1 MGKKKITVVDITENT
16 DNDADISDNNDV
28 VEEPIKTIENE
39 EPVIEPVIETVD
51 TQPLETIVEEPVK
64 EDKIVRTNELIKC
77 PKCDK
82 LVTRKTLKYSH
93 KKTCSGEEAAVQKP
107 IKTKAQPKPIPDIE
121 DEKKER
127 CALRESIYTPPSPV
141 SSLKSPPKLERQ
153 NSRLTPTQITP
164 EMMNEHRKQM
174 RAERLK
180 MRSDNMSSLFANS
193 I

>member
-16 DNDADISDNNDV
+16 DNDADISDNNEV
-28 VEEPIKTIENE
+28 VEEQIKTTEPI

-77 PKCDK
+77 PKCGK
-82 LVTRKTLKYSH
+82 SVTRKTLKYSH

-121 DEKKER
+121 EVLKKSTKIR
-127 CALRESIYTPPSPV
+127 T
-141 SSLKSPPKLERQ
+141 
-153 NSRLTPTQITP
+153 TT
-164 EMMNEHRKQM
+164 
-174 RAERLK
+174 
-180 MRSDNMSSLFANS
+180 
-193 I
+193 

>member
-121 DEKKER
+121 EV
-127 CALRESIYTPPSPV
+127 PV
-141 SSLKSPPKLERQ
+141 SSLKSPPKLERR
-153 NSRLTPTQITP
+153 NVTPTQITP

>member
-28 VEEPIKTIENE
+28 VEEPIKTTEPI

-64 EDKIVRTNELIKC
+64 EDKIVRTNELIKY

-82 LVTRKTLKYSH
+82 NVTRKTLKYSH

-121 DEKKER
+121 EV
-127 CALRESIYTPPSPV
+127 PV

-180 MRSDNMSSLFANS
+180 MRSDNMSSLFANN

>member
-1 MGKKKITVVDITENT
+1 MPKKQKISVVDITETNA
-16 DNDADISDNNDV
+16 NEADISDNNDV
-28 VEEPIKTIENE
+28 VEEPIKTVENE

-93 KKTCSGEEAAVQKP
+93 KKTCSGEEGAVQKP

-121 DEKKER
+121 EV
-127 CALRESIYTPPSPV
+127 PV

-153 NSRLTPTQITP
+153 NITPTQITP

>member
-121 DEKKER
+121 EV
-127 CALRESIYTPPSPV
+127 PV

>member
-1 MGKKKITVVDITENT
+1 MGKKKITVVDITETNA
-16 DNDADISDNNDV
+16 NDADISDNNDV
-28 VEEPIKTIENE
+28 VEEPIKTTEPI

-121 DEKKER
+121 EV
-127 CALRESIYTPPSPV
+127 PV

>member
-121 DEKKER
+121 EV
-127 CALRESIYTPPSPV
+127 PV

-153 NSRLTPTQITP
+153 NITPTQITP

>member
-1 MGKKKITVVDITENT
+1 MGKKKITVVDISENT
-16 DNDADISDNNDV
+16 DNDADIIDNNEV
-28 VEEPIKTIENE
+28 AEEHIKTVETIETL
-39 EPVIEPVIETVD
+39 IEPVETPVVV
-51 TQPLETIVEEPVK
+51 TQPLEPIIEEQVK
-64 EDKIVRTNELIKC
+64 EDKIVRTNELVKC

-82 LVTRKTLKYSH
+82 NVTRKTLKYSH

-107 IKTKAQPKPIPDIE
+107 IKTKAQPKQIPDIE
-121 DEKKER
+121 EV
-127 CALRESIYTPPSPV
+127 PV

-153 NSRLTPTQITP
+153 ITRTKPTLITP
-164 EMMNEHRKQM
+164 EMMNDHRKQM

>member
-1 MGKKKITVVDITENT
+1 MGKKKISVVDIIENNNNNADIT
-16 DNDADISDNNDV
+16 DNNEV
-28 VEEPIKTIENE
+28 VEEQMKTIEDE
-39 EPVIEPVIETVD
+39 EPTIEVPSETVD
-51 TQPLETIVEEPVK
+51 TQPLETIVEEQVK
-64 EDKIVRTNELIKC
+64 EDKIVRTNELITC

-82 LVTRKTLKYSH
+82 NVTRKTLKYSH
-93 KKTCSGEEAAVQKP
+93 KKACSGEKAVVQKP

-121 DEKKER
+121 DV
-127 CALRESIYTPPSPV
+127 PV
-141 SSLKSPPKLERQ
+141 SSLKSPPKLEPQ

-164 EMMNEHRKQM
+164 GMMYEHRKQI

>member
-1 MGKKKITVVDITENT
+1 MPKKKITVVDITETNA
-16 DNDADISDNNDV
+16 NDADISDNNDV
-28 VEEPIKTIENE
+28 VEEPIKTTEPI

-107 IKTKAQPKPIPDIE
+107 IKTKAQPKPIHDIE
-121 DEKKER
+121 EV
-127 CALRESIYTPPSPV
+127 PV